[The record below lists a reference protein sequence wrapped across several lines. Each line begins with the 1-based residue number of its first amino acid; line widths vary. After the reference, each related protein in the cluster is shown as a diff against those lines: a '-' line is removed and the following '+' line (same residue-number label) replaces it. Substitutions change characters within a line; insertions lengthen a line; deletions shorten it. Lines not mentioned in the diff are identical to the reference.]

1 MVLGVGVPMKLLDV
15 LEFIAVGILPHV
27 ALCSLTDDFHRSAV
41 GPHKGNDRIGDEPC
55 RVSDLLCRLTVRQT
69 VDLQQHTSVVDI
81 GPLIGS
87 LCHQHRREAHQ
98 RSLREFVDQ
107 FAALEFSCTDHLHH
121 VAHLVAS
128 IALFSIALVD

>member
-1 MVLGVGVPMKLLDV
+1 MKLLDV
-15 LEFIAVGILPHV
+15 LEFVAVGILPHV
-27 ALCSLTDDFHRSAV
+27 AFCGLTDDFHRSAV
-41 GPHKGNDRIGDEPC
+41 GSDKGNDRIGDEPC
-55 RVSDLLCRLTVRQT
+55 LVSDLLCRLTVRQT
-69 VDLQQHTSVVDI
+69 VDLQQNAAVIYI
-81 GPLIGS
+81 GPLVGA

-107 FAALEFSCTDHLHH
+107 FATLEFSCTDHLHH